1 MEILSRQLTLDL
13 YNCSAK
19 KMADVDEVKKILQET
34 LGEEPALTSE
44 KFDGERCSI
53 IGAFMEGH
61 IALHIYGDLHYVAA
75 DIFTCAEDIDPDELA
90 SVLRKFFKPE
100 KIKSTFLKR
109 GDFGKSDIKPK
120 IKSRVAP
127 LRKIRNAGEKV
138 VKTLVRRGDK

>member
-19 KMADVDEVKKILQET
+19 KMADVDEIKNLLQET

-61 IALHIYGDLHYVAA
+61 IALQIYGDLHYVAA

>member
-19 KMADVDEVKKILQET
+19 KMADVDEIKNLLQET